1 MGKYLVLWEVV
12 QSTIPINPKE
22 RGEGWSLLMA
32 LVRQDMKKGLTKD
45 WGVFVGERNGYTI
58 NEGTELEVMNGLQQ
72 YVPFCK
78 FKVHPIATPDMAEEM
93 IKTLSG

>member
-12 QSTIPINPKE
+12 QSTIPIDPKE

-32 LVRQDMKKGLTKD
+32 LVRQDIKKGLTKD
-45 WGVFVGERNGYTI
+45 WAVFVGERNVYTI

-72 YVPFCK
+72 YVPFCE
-78 FKVHPIATPDMAEEM
+78 FKVHPIATPEMAEAM
-93 IKTLSG
+93 IKALSG

>member
-32 LVRQDMKKGLTKD
+32 VVRQDMAKGLTKD
-45 WGVFVGERNGYTI
+45 WGVFIGERNGYSI

-72 YVPFCK
+72 YVPFCE
-78 FKVHPIATPDMAEEM
+78 FKVHPVATPEMAEAM
-93 IKTLSG
+93 IKALSG